1 MMHGYS
7 RDRIPTPEHWRYRS
21 APPNDASVKMLSKR
35 RELNTCPTD
44 HNHENNG
51 VPHRPLLTPTARSG

>member
-35 RELNTCPTD
+35 RELNTLSY
-44 HNHENNG
+44 G
-51 VPHRPLLTPTARSG
+51 SQS